1 MSRYIEKE
9 KVYTAI
15 DLVRNYCIDHGMHF
29 ETTLLEMAMNEV
41 GHIPTADV
49 VEVRH
54 GRWIKHK
61 PDSEYIKGLHQLG
74 IAKGMGENSIYWTC
88 SECEHWGVL
97 HYKYCPNCG
106 ARMDGDED
114 ARNTAL

>member
-1 MSRYIEKE
+1 MAEFDYKEYARQLRENAAKDDNGVIRCSPELWEQIANVIE
-9 KVYTAI
+9 
-15 DLVRNYCIDHGMHF
+15 N
-29 ETTLLEMAMNEV
+29 
-41 GHIPTADV
+41 IPTVDV
-49 VEVRH
+49 AEVRH

-74 IAKGMGENSIYWTC
+74 IAKGMGKNSIYWTC

-106 ARMDGDED
+106 SRMDGDED
-114 ARNTAL
+114 EL